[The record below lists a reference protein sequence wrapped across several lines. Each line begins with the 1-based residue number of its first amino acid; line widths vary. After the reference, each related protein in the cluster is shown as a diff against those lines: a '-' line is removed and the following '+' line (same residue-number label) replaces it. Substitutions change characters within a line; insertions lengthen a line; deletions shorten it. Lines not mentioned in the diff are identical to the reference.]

1 MRKRELV
8 RDEIIIFSSSLL
20 LTLTQSH
27 SILFYSAQLEKK
39 KNRVSKYK
47 YPFTTSTT
55 PFNTNN
61 GDT

>member
-39 KNRVSKYK
+39 K
-47 YPFTTSTT
+47 TE
-55 PFNTNN
+55 
-61 GDT
+61 

>member
-8 RDEIIIFSSSLL
+8 RDEIIIFSSSL
-20 LTLTQSH
+20 H
-27 SILFYSAQLEKK
+27 SLSLGLILYFSIQLNLKK
-39 KNRVSKYK
+39 KDRVSKYK

>member
-39 KNRVSKYK
+39 RQSKQIQI
-47 YPFTTSTT
+47 PFHNIN
-55 PFNTNN
+55 NTF
-61 GDT
+61 